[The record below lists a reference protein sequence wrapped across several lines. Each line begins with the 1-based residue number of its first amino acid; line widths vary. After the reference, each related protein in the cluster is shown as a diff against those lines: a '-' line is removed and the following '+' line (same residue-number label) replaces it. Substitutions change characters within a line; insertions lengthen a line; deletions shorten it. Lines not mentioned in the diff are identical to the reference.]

1 MNYAEMDAKLK
12 NTLREDRYVHSKG
25 VEATAVE
32 LAQSLGA
39 DVEKA
44 RIAGLLHDL
53 AKNMDREQSADI
65 IAGLGVDD
73 EPFEKAVEDPPLPE
87 NPDQNSD
94 PDCGDSAQEQSTEL
108 ERLRAE
114 LKHLRNELSLKD
126 ARLEQISTE
135 FEEFNTLYPDTPL
148 SSLQDS
154 VWADVRRGI
163 PIAAAYALEKRRQEY
178 TARAA
183 AFSNA
188 QNASRSAG
196 ALTPTESD
204 YFSPAEVR
212 AMSQS
217 EVRAN
222 YQKIIQSMQKWR

>member
-1 MNYAEMDAKLK
+1 MNEEL
-12 NTLREDRYVHSKG
+12 
-25 VEATAVE
+25 VEATKEPSDLQECDSASS
-32 LAQSLGA
+32 Q
-39 DVEKA
+39 DEKTTLSEIPPTHA
-44 RIAGLLHDL
+44 TKRGEND
-53 AKNMDREQSADI
+53 E
-65 IAGLGVDD
+65 

-87 NPDQNSD
+87 NPDQNPD
-94 PDCGDSAQEQSTEL
+94 PDRRDSAQEQSTEL

-154 VWADVRRGI
+154 VWEDVRRGI
-163 PIAAAYALEKRRQEY
+163 PIAAAYALEKRRQEH